1 VDPHQEDEELVGWLR
16 LTHSRGV
23 GRETAR
29 KLLAAFGLPPAI
41 FDADDFALRQLVSA
55 PQLQALRTLPDD
67 FDGICKRT
75 REWLQA
81 RDETGAGRW
90 LITLG
95 DPRYPR
101 SLLEIED
108 PPIALYMMGRLAFHH
123 GSGQGSPCIAIVGT
137 RNPTPQGAENA
148 HAFAAHFAE
157 AGYCVVSGL
166 ALGIDAAAHE
176 GALTSAARRNDNEP
190 DAGSDETRNGLLAT
204 IAVVG
209 TGLDQVYPRRNRAL
223 AQRIAAGG
231 LTMSE
236 YPLGT
241 PPLAAN
247 FPRRN
252 RLISGLAL
260 GTLVVE
266 ATQPSGSLITAR
278 MALEQGREVFA
289 IPGSIHSPQS
299 RGCHALIRQGAKLVE
314 CAQDVLEE
322 LPQRLDVNATG
333 NVAGT
338 AVHGSSTLTEHIQ
351 KRQRQLYE
359 PDPSRIEPERPS
371 AYGPP
376 SVGAALLPLLSA
388 LGFDPVGLDALVART
403 GIDTARLQ
411 GQLLELE
418 LDGHVRRLTGG
429 LFQRIAS
436 A

>member
-1 VDPHQEDEELVGWLR
+1 MDPPQEDEELVAWLR
-16 LTHSRGV
+16 LTHSRGI

-41 FDADDFALRQLVSA
+41 FDADDCALRQLVSA
-55 PQLQALRTLPDD
+55 AQLQALRTLPED
-67 FDGICKRT
+67 FEGVCHRT

-95 DPRYPR
+95 DTRYPK

-123 GSGQGSPCIAIVGT
+123 GAGQGLPCIAIVGT
-137 RNPTPQGAENA
+137 RNPTPQGAANA
-148 HAFAAHFAE
+148 HAFAAHFAA

-176 GALTSAARRNDNEP
+176 GALAGAARRNGNEP
-190 DAGSDETRNGLLAT
+190 DAGSDATRNGPLAT

-231 LTMSE
+231 LLMSE

-252 RLISGLAL
+252 RLISGLAR

-322 LPQRLDVNATG
+322 LPSSPAAIAMV
-333 NVAGT
+333 NVAGS
-338 AVHGSSTLTEHIQ
+338 AETESAGATKDSE
-351 KRQRQLYE
+351 KRQRQLYGTDRSRTE
-359 PDPSRIEPERPS
+359 PASPFAD
-371 AYGPP
+371 GPP
-376 SVGAALLPLLSA
+376 PVEAALSPLLSA

-418 LDGHVRRLTGG
+418 LDGHVRRLAGG
-429 LFQRIAS
+429 LFQRIGS